1 MSMTIAAAP
10 GEVAERILLP
20 GDPMRAKWIAENFL
34 TDAQQFNAIRAMYGF
49 TGMYKGVRVSVM
61 GSGMGAPSMSLYLHE
76 LFMDYKVQV
85 AIRIGTCGA
94 IQDAVNVG
102 DIILPMTASTDS
114 GINRRTTNGLD
125 FSPPA
130 DFALLKLAHSLAVKV
145 PVHVGG
151 VASMDMFYDATD
163 STDRLREHGVLALE
177 METSA
182 LYSLAARKNRR
193 ALSILTVTDHLNTHE
208 SMSAEARE
216 RTLND
221 MVELSLQTI
230 VSGQN

>member
-1 MSMTIAAAP
+1 
-10 GEVAERILLP
+10 
-20 GDPMRAKWIAENFL
+20 
-34 TDAQQFNAIRAMYGF
+34 MYGF
-49 TGMYKGVRVSVM
+49 TGTYEGVRVSVM

-76 LFMDYKVQV
+76 LFMDYQVQV

-94 IQDAVNVG
+94 IQDAVGIG
-102 DIILPMTASTDS
+102 DLILPITVSTDS

-125 FSPPA
+125 FAPPA
-130 DFALLKLAHSLAVKV
+130 DFELLKLAHSLAVKV

-151 VASMDMFYDATD
+151 VASMDMFYDTTD

-208 SMSAEARE
+208 AMSAEARE
-216 RTLND
+216 STLND
-221 MVELSLQTI
+221 MVELSLKTI
-230 VSGQN
+230 TQVRI

>member
-1 MSMTIAAAP
+1 MTIAAAP

-34 TDAQQFNAIRAMYGF
+34 TDAKQFNAIRAMYGF
-49 TGMYKGVRVSVM
+49 TGTYEGVRVSVM

-76 LFMDYKVQV
+76 LFVDYAVQV

-94 IQDAVNVG
+94 IQDRVG
-102 DIILPMTASTDS
+102 VGNLILPITASTDS

-125 FSPPA
+125 FAPPA
-130 DFALLKLAHSLAVKV
+130 DFELLKLAASLAVKV

-151 VASMDMFYDATD
+151 VASMDMFYDTTD
-163 STDRLREHGVLALE
+163 STDRLREHGILALE

-193 ALSILTVTDHLNTHE
+193 SLSILTVTDHLNTHE
-208 SMSAEARE
+208 AMSAEARE

-221 MVELSLQTI
+221 MVELSLKTI
-230 VSGQN
+230 TKAKV

>member
-10 GEVAERILLP
+10 EEVAERILLP
-20 GDPMRAKWIAENFL
+20 GDPMRAKWIAENYL
-34 TDAQQFNAIRAMYGF
+34 TDARQFNAIRAMYGF
-49 TGMYKGVRVSVM
+49 TGTFNGVRVSVM

-76 LFMDYKVQV
+76 LFVDYNVQV

-94 IQDAVNVG
+94 IQDAVKVG
-102 DIILPMTASTDS
+102 DLILPMTASTDS

-125 FSPPA
+125 FAPPA
-130 DFALLKLAHSLAVKV
+130 DFALLKHAHSLAVKV
-145 PVHVGG
+145 SVHVGS
-151 VASMDMFYDATD
+151 VASMDMFYDTTD

-182 LYSLAARKNRR
+182 LYSLAARKSRR

-208 SMSAEARE
+208 AMSAQARE
-216 RTLND
+216 STLND
-221 MVELSLQTI
+221 MVELSLNTI
-230 VSGQN
+230 VSGQI

>member
-1 MSMTIAAAP
+1 
-10 GEVAERILLP
+10 
-20 GDPMRAKWIAENFL
+20 
-34 TDAQQFNAIRAMYGF
+34 
-49 TGMYKGVRVSVM
+49 
-61 GSGMGAPSMSLYLHE
+61 
-76 LFMDYKVQV
+76 
-85 AIRIGTCGA
+85 
-94 IQDAVNVG
+94 
-102 DIILPMTASTDS
+102 
-114 GINRRTTNGLD
+114 
-125 FSPPA
+125 
-130 DFALLKLAHSLAVKV
+130 
-145 PVHVGG
+145 
-151 VASMDMFYDATD
+151 MDMFYDATD